1 MKKTINKTFNEIIKN
16 FNESKLFAA
25 LSALKKNLS
34 ASGCPPVPVVVVI
47 PVIMPVNPST
57 LSIDVIF
64 SVSNIGNSTNTCG
77 GVNAEYP
84 NPGLVIVVL
93 VIAPLDM
100 VAVAVAVVPTPTGD
114 PIVIDAVPV

>member
-1 MKKTINKTFNEIIKN
+1 M
-16 FNESKLFAA
+16 
-25 LSALKKNLS
+25 SALKKNLS
-34 ASGCPPVPVVVVI
+34 ANGCPLVPVVVVI
-47 PVIMPVNPST
+47 PVIIPVNPST

-64 SVSNIGNSTNTCG
+64 SVSNVGNSTKTCG